1 MLNSLTPS
9 LYFSLDE
16 PSEECQFPQLTAD
29 QKKVQKNKD
38 QTCKEL
44 QLIFLGSEKQPLFEC
59 KCECNYECNCRFPW
73 FSEILSYCQK
83 PLKNKAF
90 STSSVSYL
98 LFSDAS
104 SPVSRTT
111 EPLIF
116 QGFCFFLAAFHPNP
130 TPTDLILGWG
140 YTPWDMVG

>member
-1 MLNSLTPS
+1 MVFPQQNYIIEEQKKEQTDSLYFVEFTNSQ

-59 KCECNYECNCRFPW
+59 KCECNSECNCRFPW

-83 PLKNKAF
+83 P
-90 STSSVSYL
+90 
-98 LFSDAS
+98 
-104 SPVSRTT
+104 
-111 EPLIF
+111 
-116 QGFCFFLAAFHPNP
+116 
-130 TPTDLILGWG
+130 
-140 YTPWDMVG
+140 